1 MNGESKPTLR
11 PLLFVIL
18 FGVLV
23 TSVVTAFR
31 SGFVQVA
38 VRWPED
44 QPSAPLL
51 VALLGVALALLTVYL
66 IVSGRRASGRPSEPP
81 LATGAGPR
89 TPTRPS
95 RIGLVAERPPTRFTD
110 VAGAE
115 EAKEELSEIVE
126 FLREPER
133 FLAVGARIPRGVL
146 LVGPPGNGKTLLA
159 RAVAGEAGV
168 PFLRASGSDFVEMY
182 VGVGASRVRDLFK
195 AAREH
200 GRSIIFIDEIDAV
213 GRKRGGPS
221 GHAHE
226 EREQTLNQLL
236 VEMDG
241 FDLRSRV
248 IVVAATNRPDVLDPA
263 LLRPGRFDRQVRL
276 ESPDAAARRHILT
289 LHARGKPFAEGVD
302 LEAVIP
308 QTTGL
313 SGADL
318 ENLLNEA
325 AILCA
330 RDGRTR
336 IEMHD
341 LEEAL
346 DRVTAGP
353 RRKGRSLS
361 EVERKITAV
370 HELGHALVAHLL
382 PDADPVQKV
391 TIVSRGQMG
400 GYTRMTPEEDRKMW
414 SVPQFKAAMASA
426 MGGHVAEELAF
437 GQVTTGA
444 SNDLKKAYNIARAMV
459 CDYGMSPVLGG
470 LAVGSDDDGGRFYRG
485 YGEHLAEKID
495 AEQHRLVDEARGL
508 AIALL
513 QPRLDQIKKASE
525 ELLDV
530 ETIDGKAMA
539 RIFGPRPTTAPQL
552 PPVRLVPEVAAATP
566 TVEPIPAAR
575 PARRST
581 WGGGLKPALAM
592 LPFTLSVHWRRRRKQ
607 APGTLAEA

>member
-1 MNGESKPTLR
+1 MNGESKPSLR
-11 PLLFVIL
+11 PLVFVIL

-31 SGFVQVA
+31 SGFVQFA
-38 VRWPED
+38 VHWPED

-51 VALLGVALALLTVYL
+51 VAMLGVGLALLTLYL
-66 IVSGRRASGRPSEPP
+66 IFSGRRSMARPHEPP
-81 LATGAGPR
+81 LSTGMTR

-95 RIGLVAERPPTRFTD
+95 RIGLVTERPPTRFTD

-115 EAKEELSEIVE
+115 EAKEELSEVVE

-133 FLAVGARIPRGVL
+133 FHAVGARIPRGVL
-146 LVGPPGNGKTLLA
+146 LIGPPGNGKTLLA

-213 GRKRGGPS
+213 GRRRGGPS

-241 FDLRSRV
+241 FDPRSRV

-276 ESPDAAARRHILT
+276 DAPDAAARRHILT

-302 LEAVIP
+302 VEDLVP

-325 AILCA
+325 AILTA
-330 RDGRTR
+330 RDGRSR
-336 IEMHD
+336 IGSHD

-353 RRKGRSLS
+353 RRKGRALS
-361 EVERKITAV
+361 EQERRITAV

-400 GYTRMTPEEDRKMW
+400 GYTRMTPEEDRRMW
-414 SVPQFKAAMASA
+414 SYPQFKAAMASA
-426 MGGHVAEELAF
+426 LGGHVAEELVF

-444 SNDLKKAYNIARAMV
+444 SNDLRKAFSIARAMV
-459 CDYGMSPVLGG
+459 CDYGMSPVLGA
-470 LAVGSDDDGGRFYRG
+470 LAVGSEDDGRFYRA

-495 AEQHRLVDEARGL
+495 QEQHRLVDEARTL
-508 AIALL
+508 AIAVLG
-513 QPRLDQIKKASE
+513 PRLGDLKHASE
-525 ELLDV
+525 ELL
-530 ETIDGKAMA
+530 ETETLDRPSMA
-539 RIFGPRPTTAPQL
+539 RIFGPRPTTTPQL
-552 PPVRLVPEVAAATP
+552 PAQPVVPELVPAPDRPLVLP
-566 TVEPIPAAR
+566 R
-575 PARRST
+575 PARRAWT
-581 WGGGLKPALAM
+581 PALAA
-592 LPFTLSVHWRRRRKQ
+592 LPFTLSIQWRRRRKASQ
-607 APGTLAEA
+607 SPPQTLAEA

>member
-1 MNGESKPTLR
+1 MNGESKPSLR

-23 TSVVTAFR
+23 TTIVTGFR
-31 SGFVQVA
+31 SGILQVA
-38 VRWPED
+38 VHFPED

-51 VALLGVALALLTVYL
+51 VAMLGVGLGLLTLYL
-66 IVSGRRASGRPSEPP
+66 IVSSRRTTHRSHEPP
-81 LATGAGPR
+81 MSTGMSR

-115 EAKEELSEIVE
+115 EAKEELAEIVE

-213 GRKRGGPS
+213 GRRRGGPS

-241 FDLRSRV
+241 FDPRSRV
-248 IVVAATNRPDVLDPA
+248 IVLAATNRPDVLDPA

-276 ESPDAAARRHILT
+276 DAPDAAARRHILN
-289 LHARGKPFAEGVD
+289 LHARGKPFADGVD
-302 LEAVIP
+302 IEEMVP

-325 AILCA
+325 AILTA
-330 RDGRTR
+330 RAGRSR

-341 LEEAL
+341 LEEGL

-353 RRKGRSLS
+353 RRKGRSLTDQ
-361 EVERKITAV
+361 ERRITAV

-400 GYTRMTPEEDRKMW
+400 GYTRMTPEEDRRMW
-414 SVPQFKAAMASA
+414 SYPQFRAAMASA
-426 MGGHVAEELAF
+426 LGGHVAEELVF

-444 SNDLKKAYNIARAMV
+444 SNDLRKAYSIARAMV
-459 CDYGMSPVLGG
+459 CDYGMSPVLGA
-470 LAVGSDDDGGRFYRG
+470 LAVGSEDEGRFYRG

-495 AEQHRLVDEARGL
+495 QEQHRLVDEARSM
-508 AIALL
+508 AVALL
-513 QPRLDQIKKASE
+513 SSHLDDLKRASE
-525 ELLDV
+525 ELL
-530 ETIDGKAMA
+530 ETETLDGSGMS
-539 RIFGPRPTTAPQL
+539 RLFGPRPTTAPQL
-552 PPVRLVPEVAAATP
+552 PTPRLVPALPPTP
-566 TVEPIPAAR
+566 VEPVPIQR
-575 PARRST
+575 PARQA
-581 WGGGLKPALAM
+581 WKPALAV
-592 LPFTLSVHWRRRRKQ
+592 LPFTLSIRWRRRRGKQ
-607 APGTLAEA
+607 SQTPPTLAEA

>member
-1 MNGESKPTLR
+1 MNAESKPTLR

-23 TSVVTAFR
+23 TSIVTAFR
-31 SGFVQVA
+31 SGFLQVN
-38 VRWPED
+38 VRWPDD

-66 IVSGRRASGRPSEPP
+66 VVSGRRASGRPSDPP
-81 LATGAGPR
+81 MATGAGPR
-89 TPTRPS
+89 TPNRPS

-115 EAKEELSEIVE
+115 EAKEELAEIVE

-200 GRSIIFIDEIDAV
+200 GRSIIFVDEIDAV
-213 GRKRGGPS
+213 GRRRGGPS

-236 VEMDG
+236 GEMVG

-276 ESPDAAARRHILT
+276 DPPDAAARRHILT

-302 LEAVIP
+302 LESVIP

-414 SVPQFKAAMASA
+414 SVPQFQAAMAA
-426 MGGHVAEELAF
+426 ALGGHVAESLVF

-444 SNDLKKAYNIARAMV
+444 SNDLRKAAAIARSMV
-459 CDYGMSPVLGG
+459 CDYGMSPVLGA
-470 LAVGSDDDGGRFYRG
+470 LAVGSEDDGRFYRG
-485 YGEHLAEKID
+485 YGEHLAEQID
-495 AEQHRLVDEARGL
+495 RECRRLVDEARSL
-508 AIALL
+508 AEALIK
-513 QPRLDQIKKASE
+513 PRLHVIQRAAE
-525 ELLDV
+525 RLLEV
-530 ETIDGKAMA
+530 ETLDGAEVVRLFGA
-539 RIFGPRPTTAPQL
+539 RPASAPRVRTEPSLPAIGTSVATIAG
-552 PPVRLVPEVAAATP
+552 PPVR
-566 TVEPIPAAR
+566 PARNTWR
-575 PARRST
+575 PALNS
-581 WGGGLKPALAM
+581 
-592 LPFTLSVHWRRRRKQ
+592 LPFTLKLQWRKRGRKPVR
-607 APGTLAEA
+607 ALVE

>member
-1 MNGESKPTLR
+1 M
-11 PLLFVIL
+11 
-18 FGVLV
+18 
-23 TSVVTAFR
+23 
-31 SGFVQVA
+31 
-38 VRWPED
+38 
-44 QPSAPLL
+44 
-51 VALLGVALALLTVYL
+51 
-66 IVSGRRASGRPSEPP
+66 
-81 LATGAGPR
+81 ATGAPR

-115 EAKEELSEIVE
+115 EAKEELAEIVE

-195 AAREH
+195 SAREH
-200 GRSIIFIDEIDAV
+200 GRSIIFLDEIDAV
-213 GRKRGGPS
+213 GRRRGGPS

-276 ESPDAAARRHILT
+276 DLPDAAARRHILT

-325 AILCA
+325 AILTA

-361 EVERKITAV
+361 ERERKVTAV

-382 PDADPVQKV
+382 PEADPVQKV

-414 SVPQFKAAMASA
+414 SMPQFKAAMASA
-426 MGGHVAEELAF
+426 LGGHVAEELAF

-444 SNDLKKAYNIARAMV
+444 SNDLRKAYSIARAMV
-459 CDYGMSPVLGG
+459 CDYGMSPVIGA
-470 LAVGSDDDGGRFYRG
+470 LAVGSEDDNRFFRG

-495 AEQHRLVDEARGL
+495 LEMHRLVDEARVL
-508 AIALL
+508 AVALL
-513 QPRLDQIKKASE
+513 EPRLETLKKASE
-525 ELLDV
+525 ELLEV

-539 RIFGPRPTTAPQL
+539 RLFGPRPKTTPQL
-552 PPVRLVPEVAAATP
+552 PPVRLMPEAPAALP
-566 TVEPIPAAR
+566 EPVVAAR
-575 PARRST
+575 PARRSR
-581 WGGGLKPALAM
+581 WQPALAA
-592 LPFTLSVHWRRRRKQ
+592 LPFTLSVHWRRRK
-607 APGTLAEA
+607 PTPPTLAEA

>member
-1 MNGESKPTLR
+1 MNRQPRPSIR
-11 PLLFVIL
+11 PLLLVIAAGAL
-18 FGVLV
+18 I
-23 TSVVTAFR
+23 TTVV
-31 SGFVQVA
+31 SA
-38 VRWPED
+38 VR
-44 QPSAPLL
+44 
-51 VALLGVALALLTVYL
+51 
-66 IVSGRRASGRPSEPP
+66 
-81 LATGAGPR
+81 TG
-89 TPTRPS
+89 
-95 RIGLVAERPPTRFTD
+95 
-110 VAGAE
+110 
-115 EAKEELSEIVE
+115 
-126 FLREPER
+126 FLQ
-133 FLAVGARIPRGVL
+133 
-146 LVGPPGNGKTLLA
+146 VGPPGTGTTLLA
-159 RAVAGEAGV
+159 RAVAGDAGV

-200 GRSIIFIDEIDAV
+200 GRSIIFVDEIDAV

-248 IVVAATNRPDVLDPA
+248 IVLAATNRPDVLDPA

-276 ESPDAAARRHILT
+276 DPPDAAARRHILS

-361 EVERKITAV
+361 DHERKVTAV

-382 PDADPVQKV
+382 PEADPVQKV

-400 GYTRMTPEEDRKMW
+400 GYTRMTPEEDRRMW
-414 SVPQFKAAMASA
+414 SMPQFKAAMASA
-426 MGGHVAEELAF
+426 LGGHVAEELAF

-444 SNDLKKAYNIARAMV
+444 SNDLKKAYSIARAMV
-459 CDYGMSPVLGG
+459 CDYGMSPVLGA
-470 LAVGSDDDGGRFYRG
+470 LAVGSDDEGRFYRG

-495 AEQHRLVDEARGL
+495 VEQHRLVDEARSL
-508 AIALL
+508 AVALL
-513 QPRLDQIKKASE
+513 EPRLEQLKKASE
-525 ELLDV
+525 ELLEI
-530 ETIDGKAMA
+530 ETIDGTAMA
-539 RIFGPRPTTAPQL
+539 RL
-552 PPVRLVPEVAAATP
+552 
-566 TVEPIPAAR
+566 
-575 PARRST
+575 
-581 WGGGLKPALAM
+581 
-592 LPFTLSVHWRRRRKQ
+592 
-607 APGTLAEA
+607 